1 VAEDPTAM
9 PITPEPATVPTVVNA
24 GGGMPGSQLPIW
36 AVAMAI
42 VGAII
47 TAGSTVRLATSRRT
61 DIPA

>member
-1 VAEDPTAM
+1 
-9 PITPEPATVPTVVNA
+9 
-24 GGGMPGSQLPIW
+24 
-36 AVAMAI
+36 MAI